1 MFWANLF
8 YMILVTTFTGS
19 ILTVAWFVTSY
30 LLDKTGHI
38 DLSYSLS
45 KIVVIFWIIPV
56 TYMIIKLIDGVG
68 FVWLGYSFDV
78 SPVIVIVAKCI
89 AGVWMTGIVVGMV
102 VYIRKRIKLSKSSRQ
117 AFVCDNKTEMFFTQ
131 LKEELG
137 LGKRRIKL
145 RQSYSTTTAYVTGVV
160 ILCVVINAERFTE
173 KELKVIFSHELTH
186 ILHKDIFF
194 RYLIAIASVLNF
206 FNPVMWIFSK
216 TFIKYSE
223 YACDYSVCVRA
234 DGLREY
240 YGILLGMAIKNKN
253 LMDILSASL
262 YENKSSLR
270 ERLEHVMKSFNV
282 EKKSKSVAVIL
293 SAMFFAISI
302 LAVGGAST
310 LVVKASVKA
319 ADVTA
324 DVEQNTYTEI
334 VEYYEAPN
342 EDNDG
347 FTVVD
352 GDDVN
357 PDEIATY
364 ASSGTISWNIYA
376 GVRRTTSSFYAS
388 DGQRIV
394 TSIFSVDPSHT
405 VRVGIIQPDGSKRY
419 VLLNNNNAYVF
430 ELTMS
435 GFYQVYI
442 INDSTEKIHVEGS
455 YDTH

>member
-56 TYMIIKLIDGVG
+56 IYMIIKLIDGVG
-68 FVWLGYSFDV
+68 FVWLGYAFDV

-89 AGVWMTGIVVGMV
+89 AGVWMTGIV

-160 ILCVVINAERFTE
+160 IPCVVINAERFTE

-270 ERLEHVMKSFNV
+270 ERLEHVMKSFNI

-302 LAVGGAST
+302 LTVAGTST
-310 LVVKASVKA
+310 LVAKASVKA
-319 ADVTA
+319 ADVTS
-324 DVEQNTYTEI
+324 DVEQNTYNDI
-334 VEYYEAPN
+334 VEYYEAPD
-342 EDNDG
+342 EGNDVI
-347 FTVVD
+347 TVVD
-352 GDDVN
+352 GDDADTDGV
-357 PDEIATY
+357 ATY
-364 ASSGTISWNIYA
+364 ASRGTISWNIYA

-435 GFYQVYI
+435 GFYAVYI
-442 INDSTEKIHVEGS
+442 INDSTEKIHVEGA
-455 YDTH
+455 YETY

>member
-56 TYMIIKLIDGVG
+56 IYMIIKLIDGVG
-68 FVWLGYSFDV
+68 FVWLGYAFDV

-160 ILCVVINAERFTE
+160 RPCVVINAERFTE

-282 EKKSKSVAVIL
+282 EKKSKAVAVIL
-293 SAMFFAISI
+293 SAMFFVISI

-310 LVVKASVKA
+310 LVAKASVKA

-324 DVEQNTYTEI
+324 DVGQEEEI
-334 VEYYEAPN
+334 ESIEYYEAAD
-342 EDNDG
+342 EGNDG
-347 FTVVD
+347 ITVVD
-352 GDDVN
+352 GDDTDGV
-357 PDEIATY
+357 ATY
-364 ASSGTISWNIYA
+364 ASSGTISWDIYA

-388 DGQRIV
+388 DGQNIV
-394 TSIFSVDPSHT
+394 VSISTVDPSHT

-419 VLLNNNNAYVF
+419 VLLNSKGSHLF
-430 ELTMS
+430 DLTMN
-435 GFYQVYI
+435 GFYAVYI
-442 INDSTEKIHVEGS
+442 INDSTEKIHVEGA
-455 YDTH
+455 YQTY

>member
-160 ILCVVINAERFTE
+160 IPCVVINAERFTE

-186 ILHKDIFF
+186 ILHKYIFF

>member
-56 TYMIIKLIDGVG
+56 IYMIIKLIDGVG
-68 FVWLGYSFDV
+68 FVWLGYAFDV

-131 LKEELG
+131 LKEELE

-160 ILCVVINAERFTE
+160 RPCVVINAERFTE

-282 EKKSKSVAVIL
+282 EKKSKAVAVIL
-293 SAMFFAISI
+293 SAMFFVISI

-310 LVVKASVKA
+310 LVAKASVKA

-324 DVEQNTYTEI
+324 DVGQEEEI
-334 VEYYEAPN
+334 ESIEYYEAAD
-342 EDNDG
+342 EGNDG
-347 FTVVD
+347 ITVVD
-352 GDDVN
+352 GDDTDGV
-357 PDEIATY
+357 ATY
-364 ASSGTISWNIYA
+364 ASSGTISWDIYA

-388 DGQRIV
+388 DGQNIV
-394 TSIFSVDPSHT
+394 VSISTVDPSHT

-419 VLLNNNNAYVF
+419 VLLNSKGSHLF
-430 ELTMS
+430 DLTMN
-435 GFYQVYI
+435 GFYAVYI
-442 INDSTEKIHVEGS
+442 INDSTEKIHVEGA
-455 YDTH
+455 YQTY

>member
-1 MFWANLF
+1 M
-8 YMILVTTFTGS
+8 
-19 ILTVAWFVTSY
+19 
-30 LLDKTGHI
+30 
-38 DLSYSLS
+38 
-45 KIVVIFWIIPV
+45 
-56 TYMIIKLIDGVG
+56 
-68 FVWLGYSFDV
+68 
-78 SPVIVIVAKCI
+78 
-89 AGVWMTGIVVGMV
+89 GMV

-131 LKEELG
+131 LKEELE

-160 ILCVVINAERFTE
+160 RPCVVINAERFTE

-270 ERLEHVMKSFNV
+270 ERLERVMKSFNV

-302 LAVGGAST
+302 LTVAGTST
-310 LVVKASVKA
+310 LVAKASVKA
-319 ADVTA
+319 ADVTS
-324 DVEQNTYTEI
+324 DVEQNTYNDI
-334 VEYYEAPN
+334 VEYYEAPD
-342 EDNDG
+342 EGNDVI
-347 FTVVD
+347 TVVD
-352 GDDVN
+352 GDDADTDGV
-357 PDEIATY
+357 ATY
-364 ASSGTISWNIYA
+364 ASRGTISWNIYA

-419 VLLNNNNAYVF
+419 VLLNNNNSYVF

-435 GFYQVYI
+435 GFYAVYI
-442 INDSTEKIHVEGS
+442 INDSTEKIHVEGV
-455 YDTH
+455 YETY

>member
-160 ILCVVINAERFTE
+160 IPCVVINAERFTE

-253 LMDILSASL
+253 LMDILSESL

-270 ERLEHVMKSFNV
+270 ERLERVMKSFNV

>member
-45 KIVVIFWIIPV
+45 EIVVIFWIIPV
-56 TYMIIKLIDGVG
+56 IYMIIKLIDGVG
-68 FVWLGYSFDV
+68 FVWLGYAFDV

-160 ILCVVINAERFTE
+160 RPCVVINAERFTE

-282 EKKSKSVAVIL
+282 EKKSKAVAVIL

-310 LVVKASVKA
+310 LVAKASVKA

-324 DVEQNTYTEI
+324 DVGQEEEI
-334 VEYYEAPN
+334 ESIEYYEAAD
-342 EDNDG
+342 EGNDG
-347 FTVVD
+347 ITVVD
-352 GDDVN
+352 GDDTDGV
-357 PDEIATY
+357 ATY
-364 ASSGTISWNIYA
+364 ASSGTISWDIYA

-388 DGQRIV
+388 DGQNIV
-394 TSIFSVDPSHT
+394 VSISTVDPSHT

-419 VLLNNNNAYVF
+419 VLLNSKGSHLF
-430 ELTMS
+430 DLTMN
-435 GFYQVYI
+435 GFYAVYI
-442 INDSTEKIHVEGS
+442 INDSTEKIHVEGA
-455 YDTH
+455 YQTY

>member
-160 ILCVVINAERFTE
+160 IPCVVINAERFTE

-376 GVRRTTSSFYAS
+376 GVHRTTSSFYAS

>member
-78 SPVIVIVAKCI
+78 SLVIVIVAKCI

-160 ILCVVINAERFTE
+160 IPCVVINAERFTE

>member
-56 TYMIIKLIDGVG
+56 IYMIIKLIDGVG
-68 FVWLGYSFDV
+68 FVWLGYAFDV

-117 AFVCDNKTEMFFTQ
+117 AFVCDNKTEMFFAQ

-160 ILCVVINAERFTE
+160 RPCVVINAERFTE

-282 EKKSKSVAVIL
+282 EKKSKAVAVIL
-293 SAMFFAISI
+293 SAMFFVISI

-310 LVVKASVKA
+310 LVAKASVKA

-324 DVEQNTYTEI
+324 DVGQEEEI
-334 VEYYEAPN
+334 ESIEYYEAAD
-342 EDNDG
+342 EGNDG
-347 FTVVD
+347 ITVVD
-352 GDDVN
+352 GDDTDGV
-357 PDEIATY
+357 ATY
-364 ASSGTISWNIYA
+364 ASSGTISWDIYA

-388 DGQRIV
+388 DGQNIV
-394 TSIFSVDPSHT
+394 VSISTVDPSHT

-419 VLLNNNNAYVF
+419 VLLNSKGSHLF
-430 ELTMS
+430 DLTMN
-435 GFYQVYI
+435 GFYAVYI
-442 INDSTEKIHVEGS
+442 INDSTEKIHVEGA
-455 YDTH
+455 YQTY

>member
-68 FVWLGYSFDV
+68 FVWLGYAFDV
-78 SPVIVIVAKCI
+78 SPVIVIVSKCI
-89 AGVWMTGIVVGMV
+89 AGVWLTGIVVGMV

-117 AFVCDNKTEMFFTQ
+117 AFVCDNKTEMFFIQ

-145 RQSYSTTTAYVTGVV
+145 RQSYSTITAYVTGVV
-160 ILCVVINAERFTE
+160 RPCVVINAERFTE

-262 YENKSSLR
+262 YENKSDLR

-302 LAVGGAST
+302 LTVAGTST
-310 LVVKASVKA
+310 LVAKASVKA
-319 ADVTA
+319 ADVTS
-324 DVEQNTYTEI
+324 DVEQDVHNKDI
-334 VEYYEAPN
+334 EYYEAAD
-342 EDNDG
+342 EGNDVI
-347 FTVVD
+347 TVVD
-352 GDDVN
+352 GDDADGV
-357 PDEIATY
+357 ATY
-364 ASSGTISWNIYA
+364 ASSGTISWDIYA

-388 DGQRIV
+388 EGQRV
-394 TSIFSVDPSHT
+394 VVSIFTINPLHT
-405 VRVGIIQPDGSKRY
+405 LRVGIIQPDGSKRY
-419 VLLNNNNAYVF
+419 VLLVNNDSHVF

-442 INDSTEKIHVEGS
+442 INDSTEKIHVEGA
-455 YDTH
+455 YQTY

>member
-160 ILCVVINAERFTE
+160 IPCVVINAERFTE

-319 ADVTA
+319 ADVTV

>member
-56 TYMIIKLIDGVG
+56 IYMIIKLIDGVG
-68 FVWLGYSFDV
+68 FVWLGYAFDV

-137 LGKRRIKL
+137 LGKRGIKL

-160 ILCVVINAERFTE
+160 RPCVVINAERFTE

-253 LMDILSASL
+253 LMDILSTSL

-282 EKKSKSVAVIL
+282 EKKSKAVAVIL
-293 SAMFFAISI
+293 SAMFFVISI

-310 LVVKASVKA
+310 LVAKASVKA

-324 DVEQNTYTEI
+324 DVGQEEEI
-334 VEYYEAPN
+334 ESIEYYEAAD
-342 EDNDG
+342 EGNDG
-347 FTVVD
+347 ITVVD
-352 GDDVN
+352 GDDTDGV
-357 PDEIATY
+357 ATY
-364 ASSGTISWNIYA
+364 ASSGTISWDIYA

-388 DGQRIV
+388 DGQNIV
-394 TSIFSVDPSHT
+394 VSISTVDPSHT

-419 VLLNNNNAYVF
+419 VLLNSKGSHLF
-430 ELTMS
+430 DLTMN
-435 GFYQVYI
+435 GFYAVYI
-442 INDSTEKIHVEGS
+442 INDSTEKIHVEGA
-455 YDTH
+455 YQTY

>member
-30 LLDKTGHI
+30 LLDKSGHI

-160 ILCVVINAERFTE
+160 IPCVVINAERFTE

>member
-68 FVWLGYSFDV
+68 FVWLGYAFDV

-89 AGVWMTGIVVGMV
+89 ASVWLAGIVVGMV

-131 LKEELG
+131 LKEELE

-160 ILCVVINAERFTE
+160 RPCVVINAERFTE

-270 ERLEHVMKSFNV
+270 ERLERVMKSFNV
-282 EKKSKSVAVIL
+282 EKKSKL
-293 SAMFFAISI
+293 S
-302 LAVGGAST
+302 L
-310 LVVKASVKA
+310 
-319 ADVTA
+319 
-324 DVEQNTYTEI
+324 
-334 VEYYEAPN
+334 
-342 EDNDG
+342 
-347 FTVVD
+347 
-352 GDDVN
+352 
-357 PDEIATY
+357 
-364 ASSGTISWNIYA
+364 
-376 GVRRTTSSFYAS
+376 
-388 DGQRIV
+388 
-394 TSIFSVDPSHT
+394 
-405 VRVGIIQPDGSKRY
+405 
-419 VLLNNNNAYVF
+419 
-430 ELTMS
+430 
-435 GFYQVYI
+435 
-442 INDSTEKIHVEGS
+442 IHI
-455 YDTH
+455 

>member
-56 TYMIIKLIDGVG
+56 IYMIIKLIDGVG
-68 FVWLGYSFDV
+68 FVWLGYAFDV

-131 LKEELG
+131 LKEELE

-160 ILCVVINAERFTE
+160 RPCVVINAERFTE

-240 YGILLGMAIKNKN
+240 YGILLGMTIKNKN

-282 EKKSKSVAVIL
+282 EKKSKAVAVIL
-293 SAMFFAISI
+293 SAMFFVISI

-310 LVVKASVKA
+310 LVAKASVKA

-324 DVEQNTYTEI
+324 DVGQEEEI
-334 VEYYEAPN
+334 ESIEYYEAAD
-342 EDNDG
+342 EGNDG
-347 FTVVD
+347 ITVVD
-352 GDDVN
+352 GDDTDGV
-357 PDEIATY
+357 ATY
-364 ASSGTISWNIYA
+364 ASSGTISWDIYA

-388 DGQRIV
+388 DGQNIV
-394 TSIFSVDPSHT
+394 VSISTVDPSHT

-419 VLLNNNNAYVF
+419 VLLNSKGSHLF
-430 ELTMS
+430 DLTMN
-435 GFYQVYI
+435 GFYAVYI
-442 INDSTEKIHVEGS
+442 INDSTEKIHVEGA
-455 YDTH
+455 YQTY

>member
-160 ILCVVINAERFTE
+160 IPCVVINAERFTE
-173 KELKVIFSHELTH
+173 KELKVIFSHELTR

>member
-56 TYMIIKLIDGVG
+56 IYMIIKLIDGVG
-68 FVWLGYSFDV
+68 FVWLGYAFDV

-137 LGKRRIKL
+137 LGKRGIKL

-160 ILCVVINAERFTE
+160 RPCVVINAERFTE

-253 LMDILSASL
+253 LMDILSTSL

-282 EKKSKSVAVIL
+282 EKKSKAVAVIL
-293 SAMFFAISI
+293 SAMFFVISI

-310 LVVKASVKA
+310 LVAKASVKA
-319 ADVTA
+319 ADVTV
-324 DVEQNTYTEI
+324 DVGQEEEI
-334 VEYYEAPN
+334 ESIEYYEAAD
-342 EDNDG
+342 EGNDG
-347 FTVVD
+347 ITVVD
-352 GDDVN
+352 GDDTDGV
-357 PDEIATY
+357 ATY
-364 ASSGTISWNIYA
+364 ASSGTISWDIYA

-388 DGQRIV
+388 DGQNIV
-394 TSIFSVDPSHT
+394 VSISTVDPSHT

-419 VLLNNNNAYVF
+419 VLLNSKGSHLF
-430 ELTMS
+430 DLTMN
-435 GFYQVYI
+435 GFYAVYI
-442 INDSTEKIHVEGS
+442 INDSTEKIHVEGA
-455 YDTH
+455 YQTY

>member
-56 TYMIIKLIDGVG
+56 IYMIIKLIDGVG
-68 FVWLGYSFDV
+68 FVWLGYAFDV

-117 AFVCDNKTEMFFTQ
+117 VFVCDNKTEMFFTQ

-160 ILCVVINAERFTE
+160 RPCVVINAERFTE

-282 EKKSKSVAVIL
+282 EKKSKAVAVIL
-293 SAMFFAISI
+293 SAMFFVISI

-310 LVVKASVKA
+310 LVAKASVKA

-324 DVEQNTYTEI
+324 DVGQEEEI
-334 VEYYEAPN
+334 ESIEYYEAAD
-342 EDNDG
+342 EGNDG
-347 FTVVD
+347 ITVVD
-352 GDDVN
+352 GDDTDGV
-357 PDEIATY
+357 ATY
-364 ASSGTISWNIYA
+364 ASSGTISWDIYA

-388 DGQRIV
+388 DGQNIV
-394 TSIFSVDPSHT
+394 VSISTVDPSHT

-419 VLLNNNNAYVF
+419 VLLNSKGSHLF
-430 ELTMS
+430 DLTMN
-435 GFYQVYI
+435 GFYAVYI
-442 INDSTEKIHVEGS
+442 INDSTEKIHVEGA
-455 YDTH
+455 YQTY

>member
-56 TYMIIKLIDGVG
+56 IYMIIKLIDGVG
-68 FVWLGYSFDV
+68 FVWLGYAFDV

-102 VYIRKRIKLSKSSRQ
+102 VYIRKRIKLSRSSRQ

-160 ILCVVINAERFTE
+160 RPCVVINAERFTE

-282 EKKSKSVAVIL
+282 EKKSKAVAVIL

-302 LAVGGAST
+302 LAVGEAST
-310 LVVKASVKA
+310 LVAKASVKA

-364 ASSGTISWNIYA
+364 ASSGTISWDIYA

>member
-56 TYMIIKLIDGVG
+56 IYMIIKLIDGVG
-68 FVWLGYSFDV
+68 FVWLGYAFDV
-78 SPVIVIVAKCI
+78 SPVIVIVTKCI

-131 LKEELG
+131 LKEELE

-160 ILCVVINAERFTE
+160 RPCVVINAERFTE

-282 EKKSKSVAVIL
+282 EKKSKAVAVIL
-293 SAMFFAISI
+293 SAMFFVISI

-310 LVVKASVKA
+310 LVAKASVKA

-324 DVEQNTYTEI
+324 DVGQEEEI
-334 VEYYEAPN
+334 ESIEYYEAAD
-342 EDNDG
+342 EGNDG
-347 FTVVD
+347 ITVVD
-352 GDDVN
+352 GDDTDGV
-357 PDEIATY
+357 ATY
-364 ASSGTISWNIYA
+364 ASSGTISWDIYA

-388 DGQRIV
+388 DGQNIV
-394 TSIFSVDPSHT
+394 VSISTVDPSHT

-419 VLLNNNNAYVF
+419 VLLNSKGSHLF
-430 ELTMS
+430 DLTMN
-435 GFYQVYI
+435 GFYAVYI
-442 INDSTEKIHVEGS
+442 INDSTEKIHVEGA
-455 YDTH
+455 YQTY

>member
-56 TYMIIKLIDGVG
+56 IYMIIKLIDGVG
-68 FVWLGYSFDV
+68 FVWLGYAFDV

-137 LGKRRIKL
+137 FGKRRIKL

-160 ILCVVINAERFTE
+160 IPCVVINAERFTG

-282 EKKSKSVAVIL
+282 EKKAKSVAVIL

-310 LVVKASVKA
+310 LVAKASVKA

-324 DVEQNTYTEI
+324 DVEQEEEI
-334 VEYYEAPN
+334 ESIEYYEAAD
-342 EDNDG
+342 EGNDG
-347 FTVVD
+347 ITVVD
-352 GDDVN
+352 GDDV
-357 PDEIATY
+357 DSDGVATY
-364 ASSGTISWNIYA
+364 ASSRTISWDMYA

-388 DGQRIV
+388 DGQRIMV
-394 TSIFSVDPSHT
+394 GIFTVDPSHT

-419 VLLNNNNAYVF
+419 VLLNNNGSHVF

-435 GFYQVYI
+435 GFYQIYI
-442 INDSTEKIHVEGS
+442 QNDTTEKIHVEGG
-455 YDTH
+455 YDIF

>member
-160 ILCVVINAERFTE
+160 IPCVVINAERFTE

>member
-56 TYMIIKLIDGVG
+56 IYMIIKLIDGVG
-68 FVWLGYSFDV
+68 FVWLGYAFDV

-117 AFVCDNKTEMFFTQ
+117 VFVCDNKTEMFFAQ

-160 ILCVVINAERFTE
+160 RPCVVINAERFTE

-282 EKKSKSVAVIL
+282 EKKSKAVAVIL
-293 SAMFFAISI
+293 SAMFFVISI

-310 LVVKASVKA
+310 LVAKASVKA

-324 DVEQNTYTEI
+324 DVGQEEEI
-334 VEYYEAPN
+334 ESIEYYEAAD
-342 EDNDG
+342 EGNDG
-347 FTVVD
+347 ITVVD
-352 GDDVN
+352 GDDTDGV
-357 PDEIATY
+357 ATY
-364 ASSGTISWNIYA
+364 ASSGTISWDIYA

-388 DGQRIV
+388 DGQNIV
-394 TSIFSVDPSHT
+394 VSISTVDPSHT

-419 VLLNNNNAYVF
+419 VLLNSKGSHLF
-430 ELTMS
+430 DLTMN
-435 GFYQVYI
+435 GFYAVYI
-442 INDSTEKIHVEGS
+442 INDSTEKIHVEGA
-455 YDTH
+455 YQTY

>member
-56 TYMIIKLIDGVG
+56 IYMIIKLIDGVG
-68 FVWLGYSFDV
+68 FVWLGYAFDV

-160 ILCVVINAERFTE
+160 RPCVVINAERFTE

-253 LMDILSASL
+253 LMDILSTSL

-282 EKKSKSVAVIL
+282 EKKSKAVAVIL
-293 SAMFFAISI
+293 SAMFFVISI

-310 LVVKASVKA
+310 LVAKASVKA

-324 DVEQNTYTEI
+324 DVGQEEEI
-334 VEYYEAPN
+334 ESIEYYEAAD
-342 EDNDG
+342 EGNDG
-347 FTVVD
+347 ITVVD
-352 GDDVN
+352 GDDTDGV
-357 PDEIATY
+357 ATY
-364 ASSGTISWNIYA
+364 ASSGTISWDIYA

-388 DGQRIV
+388 DGQNIV
-394 TSIFSVDPSHT
+394 VSISTVDPSHT

-419 VLLNNNNAYVF
+419 VLLNSKGSHLF
-430 ELTMS
+430 DLTMN
-435 GFYQVYI
+435 GFYAVYI
-442 INDSTEKIHVEGS
+442 INDSTEKIHVEGA
-455 YDTH
+455 YQTY

>member
-45 KIVVIFWIIPV
+45 KMVVIFWIIPV

-160 ILCVVINAERFTE
+160 IPCVVINAERFTE

-223 YACDYSVCVRA
+223 YACDYSVYVRA

>member
-160 ILCVVINAERFTE
+160 IPCVVINAERFTE

-282 EKKSKSVAVIL
+282 EKKSKSVA
-293 SAMFFAISI
+293 
-302 LAVGGAST
+302 
-310 LVVKASVKA
+310 
-319 ADVTA
+319 
-324 DVEQNTYTEI
+324 
-334 VEYYEAPN
+334 
-342 EDNDG
+342 
-347 FTVVD
+347 
-352 GDDVN
+352 
-357 PDEIATY
+357 
-364 ASSGTISWNIYA
+364 
-376 GVRRTTSSFYAS
+376 
-388 DGQRIV
+388 
-394 TSIFSVDPSHT
+394 
-405 VRVGIIQPDGSKRY
+405 
-419 VLLNNNNAYVF
+419 
-430 ELTMS
+430 
-435 GFYQVYI
+435 
-442 INDSTEKIHVEGS
+442 
-455 YDTH
+455 

>member
-45 KIVVIFWIIPV
+45 KMVVIFWIIPV

-68 FVWLGYSFDV
+68 FVWLGYAFDV

-89 AGVWMTGIVVGMV
+89 AGVWLAGIVVGMA

-117 AFVCDNKTEMFFTQ
+117 AFACDNKTEMFFTQ

-160 ILCVVINAERFTE
+160 RPCVVINAERFTE

-223 YACDYSVCVRA
+223 YACDYSVCVRV

-302 LAVGGAST
+302 LTVAGTST
-310 LVVKASVKA
+310 LVAKASVKA

-324 DVEQNTYTEI
+324 DVESEEEI
-334 VEYYEAPN
+334 ESIEYYEAPD
-342 EDNDG
+342 EGNDVI
-347 FTVVD
+347 TVVD
-352 GDDVN
+352 GDDADTDGV
-357 PDEIATY
+357 ATY
-364 ASSGTISWNIYA
+364 ASRGTISWDIYA

-394 TSIFSVDPSHT
+394 VSTATVEPFHT
-405 VRVGIIQPDGSKRY
+405 VKVGIIQPDGSKRY
-419 VLLNNNNAYVF
+419 VLLNNNGAHTF

-435 GFYQVYI
+435 GFYAVYI
-442 INDSTEKIHVEGS
+442 INDSTEKIHVEGA
-455 YDTH
+455 YYTY

>member
-1 MFWANLF
+1 MFWSNLF
-8 YMILVTTFTGS
+8 YIILITTFTGS

-45 KIVVIFWIIPV
+45 KIVVMFWIIPV

-68 FVWLGYSFDV
+68 FVWMGYAFDV
-78 SPVIVIVAKCI
+78 SPVIVIVSKCI
-89 AGVWMTGIVVGMV
+89 VSVWLIGIVAGMT

-117 AFVCDNKTEMFFTQ
+117 AFVCDKKTEAFFTQ
-131 LKEELG
+131 LKDELG

-160 ILCVVINAERFTE
+160 RPCVVINAERFTE

-234 DGLREY
+234 DGMREY

-293 SAMFFAISI
+293 SAMFLAISI

-310 LVVKASVKA
+310 LVAKASVKA

-324 DVEQNTYTEI
+324 DVEQEEEI
-334 VEYYEAPN
+334 EGIEYYEAAD
-342 EDNDG
+342 EGNDG
-347 FTVVD
+347 ITVVD
-352 GDDVN
+352 GDDTDGV
-357 PDEIATY
+357 ATY
-364 ASSGTISWNIYA
+364 ASSGTISWDIYA

-388 DGQRIV
+388 DGQNVVVAIS
-394 TSIFSVDPSHT
+394 TVDPSHT

-419 VLLNNNNAYVF
+419 VLLNSKGSHLF
-430 ELTMS
+430 DLTMS

-442 INDSTEKIHVEGS
+442 INDSTEKIHVEGA
-455 YDTH
+455 YYTY